1 MAKATPTLKA
11 AGMVMIDTSTPT
23 TAPDLARPRA
33 MIPADPAAKATT
45 NAPEVGPDE
54 QVRHRALP
62 GQVRP
67 RDPAEPS
74 GSQDQQEHGKGGQE
88 EPHHSLGRMTFN
100 RSGAT
105 LPPTGTSAGMRPG
118 HGEHR
123 GRIGR

>member
-1 MAKATPTLKA
+1 
-11 AGMVMIDTSTPT
+11 MVVIDTSTPT
-23 TAPDLARPRA
+23 TAPDLARPRGD
-33 MIPADPAAKATT
+33 DPGRPGGEGDHER
-45 NAPEVGPDE
+45 PEVGPDE
-54 QVRHRALP
+54 QVRHRAPP